1 MSANASSTPPSELPI
16 AVIGGGATGLAAAY
30 QLAKLGRKVRL
41 FEAGPRV
48 GGSVGSEQ
56 TDGWL
61 IEAGPN
67 SFQENAKEI
76 VELIRD
82 LGLESERLVANPEA
96 KKRFI
101 VRDGKMCPV
110 PMSPPA
116 LISTPLFSAR
126 TKLRLVTEL
135 FSRPRRRVSDVNLA
149 DFVADHFGQEI
160 VDYALNPFVS
170 GIYAG
175 DPKKLSTR
183 HAFPKLWECEQKQGS
198 LIRGQI
204 AQAKTRKTEG
214 HPRTKIISFRHGLE
228 TLTRAM
234 ADRLPPGSIELSA
247 KVESLVP
254 GTPWR
259 LVWSRVGH
267 TKTETFSAVLLALPA
282 SALASLPFGALAERP
297 LASLES
303 IEYSAVSSLF
313 LGFRREQIAHPL
325 DGFGALMPAAEKS
338 KMLGVL
344 FSSSLF
350 PDRAPAGHAA
360 LTVMVG
366 GARHPE
372 LSGKPIDEIFAAV
385 RPELERLLGLKGDPV
400 FRRVRHWPRAIPQY
414 QLGYER
420 YLEVM
425 ANCESAYSNLFIG
438 GHVRDGIALP
448 ACILSGFALATRA
461 TRSL

>member
-1 MSANASSTPPSELPI
+1 
-16 AVIGGGATGLAAAY
+16 
-30 QLAKLGRKVRL
+30 
-41 FEAGPRV
+41 
-48 GGSVGSEQ
+48 
-56 TDGWL
+56 
-61 IEAGPN
+61 
-67 SFQENAKEI
+67 
-76 VELIRD
+76 
-82 LGLESERLVANPEA
+82 
-96 KKRFI
+96 
-101 VRDGKMCPV
+101 
-110 PMSPPA
+110 
-116 LISTPLFSAR
+116 
-126 TKLRLVTEL
+126 
-135 FSRPRRRVSDVNLA
+135 
-149 DFVADHFGQEI
+149 
-160 VDYALNPFVS
+160 
-170 GIYAG
+170 
-175 DPKKLSTR
+175 
-183 HAFPKLWECEQKQGS
+183 
-198 LIRGQI
+198 
-204 AQAKTRKTEG
+204 
-214 HPRTKIISFRHGLE
+214 
-228 TLTRAM
+228 M
-234 ADRLPPGSIELSA
+234 ADRLPPASIELSA

-282 SALASLPFGALAERP
+282 SALAALPFGALAERP

-325 DGFGALMPAAEKS
+325 DGFGALMPAVEKS